1 MQESFDGIDASML
14 DIGWDMDVNLLFGDL
29 DAACE
34 VCKTIA
40 ANEAHIEEVMLPCMS
55 FKLKL

>member
-1 MQESFDGIDASML
+1 ML